1 MKLKK
6 QQLID
11 VQVKAD
17 YPPGFELDFSG
28 YVRHAK
34 KGDDIIIDA
43 SGAVTFYNLYD
54 NNGEKRK
61 SMSVFLESLA
71 HNTVNVT
78 TFSDS
83 HPKVQYSGTDVR
95 VLIRHPNGPT
105 FVMEFTL
112 FIKKKRTQNNSE
124 RQVASSIRA
133 MLNYT
138 GPIEFK

>member
-43 SGAVTFYNLYD
+43 SGAVTLYD
-54 NNGEKRK
+54 PYGTGVELRK

-71 HNTVNVT
+71 HNTVDVT
-78 TFSDS
+78 TLSDT
-83 HPKVQYSGTDVR
+83 HPKTQYVNTDVR
-95 VLIRHPNGPT
+95 VLIRHPNGTT

-112 FIKKKRTQNNSE
+112 FIKKKRTQSNSE
-124 RQVASSIRA
+124 RQVTSNIRA
-133 MLNYT
+133 MLSYT